1 MHGTPLPVIAEIA
14 IPDAS
19 HCFRLVAPFLAA
31 GVLIFLWR
39 NSDEIINRLFP
50 QWEWE
55 RKLGWLN
62 FAAHRRADAVMR
74 WLGYFVY
81 AILAV
86 ALLGIVWAA
95 KGLSAL
101 GQWSDPIVL
110 SDLLFRIPVLLVSL
124 GFWLYY
130 LGGYL
135 LPRMHGQYEEEKLEK
150 FREEQKELE
159 HEQDRNPKARFNKPQ
174 SKSRLNSSASP
185 NRGRPSR

>member
-31 GVLIFLWR
+31 GVLLFLGR
-39 NSDEIINRLFP
+39 NSDEIFNRLFP
-50 QWEWE
+50 HWEWE

-81 AILAV
+81 AILVV
-86 ALLGIVWAA
+86 ALAGIVWAA
-95 KGLSAL
+95 KGLSAM
-101 GQWSDPIVL
+101 GQWDNVQVF
-110 SDLLFRIPVLLVSL
+110 SDLLFRIPVLLVCL
-124 GFWLYY
+124 GFWFYY

-135 LPRMHGQYEEEKLEK
+135 LPRMRGQYEEEELEK
-150 FREEQKELE
+150 YREEQKEHE
-159 HEQDRNPKARFNKPQ
+159 HDRNPNARFNKPQ
-174 SKSRLNSSASP
+174 TKSRLNSSASP
-185 NRGRPSR
+185 NRGRPRR